1 MTAPQDLLD
10 QQTVADFIKSLEE
23 EALWEKAK
31 QLLEQQAGLIS
42 DELALKMKERASQ
55 LSYQDLTLALR
66 LVVSLSYAATLTGR
80 PYHRILALMTEGNAA
95 NWQGENRRAV
105 QLYDQARDLALAE
118 GNRLEAARSQI
129 GKLHAL
135 YFLSEHLEAVRVG
148 EEAKAVL
155 LAHKQ
160 YEAVCGI
167 NNNLGNSYTVLGDYE
182 QAYRVYNEA
191 ETILQG
197 LLADPATSQNAAEKL
212 RNLLAITKYNL
223 SWLSY
228 EQNKYSEALDMA
240 QEAIVIEES
249 LGNLLNVALYQN
261 ARAFYSI
268 QLGQYNRALR
278 LLEETRLIYLANN
291 MQDYLLLG
299 DLYSALCYLALNN
312 FLRAAEYC
320 ESVLQQLETAGLP
333 ANFVAGWANHY
344 LALAYMGLERTG
356 PAMNAFE
363 RSRYILQT
371 SGHKTMAALIVLDQ
385 AGLYFRLNE
394 GERAEELCHQ
404 AMAEF
409 SSSDLT
415 VNLARCN
422 ILLGQV
428 GLARQDVYQAEQL
441 AGKALAT
448 GQAAHMP
455 MLIYQALLLQAQTAE
470 ARNDPQAGL
479 EYYQQCLAALE
490 ELRGRVAAEQRPG
503 FIEDKEVAYQGA
515 VAVALKLGNAREALE
530 LVERGKSRSL
540 VDLLAGELD
549 VRVKVR
555 TEDDR
560 ELVAELERW
569 RTRRNELL
577 GLLNRF
583 GGQPLLNQDNE
594 VVAKESL
601 QGNERV
607 QLAANLHEAEKQL
620 SRGIERL
627 QVRNSAYAEDLTL
640 QPNLPRFDP
649 AQLDEATTLVEYYI
663 CRDQLLAFVID
674 RQNGTRVV
682 TEGLVSL
689 KKLKRQLTIF
699 RLNLSGMV
707 NLSGGN
713 MAGHSSQ
720 VATLNQ
726 NVRAV
731 LGGLYEGLIA
741 PLLAEIRPTTRRL
754 VVVPHGMLHYL
765 PFHALYNTSSQKYLL
780 EEWDEISYLPS
791 SSLLELCTKR
801 GNRQSVAS
809 STGNYAL
816 VAGYSSQGELPF
828 CLEEARTVGNMLR
841 QSGRLDNCHVF
852 LEDEASP
859 ARIEKQ
865 AGLADLIHLASHA
878 RLRQDNPYFSALE
891 LAGGELT
898 AQDIFNMELRASLVT
913 LSACETGL
921 GGLGGGDELLGL
933 SRACLY
939 AGASSLV
946 LSLWKVQDESVS
958 RLFDSFY
965 RRLLAGQRKAA
976 ALRDAQIELLNQ
988 EAYAHPFFWAPF
1000 TLTGHAGNL

>member
-10 QQTVADFIKSLEE
+10 RRTILDFIKALEE
-23 EALWEKAK
+23 EALWEQAK
-31 QLLEQQAGLIS
+31 QLLEQQVGLIG
-42 DELALKMKERASQ
+42 DELALKIKERASQ
-55 LSYQDLTLALR
+55 LSNQDLTLALR

-80 PYHRILALMTEGNAA
+80 PFHRILALMTEGNAA
-95 NWQGENRRAV
+95 NWQGDNRRAV
-105 QLYDQARDLALAE
+105 QLYDQARDLALSE
-118 GNRLEAARSQI
+118 GNNLEAARSQI

-135 YFLSEHLEAVRVG
+135 YFLGEHLEAVKVG
-148 EEAKAVL
+148 EAAKAVL
-155 LAHKQ
+155 LAHRQ
-160 YEAVCGI
+160 YAAVCGI
-167 NNNLGNSYTVLGDYE
+167 NNNLGNSYTVIGDYV
-182 QAYRVYNEA
+182 QAYRVYHEA
-191 ETILQG
+191 EEILQH
-197 LLADPATSQNAAEKL
+197 LLADPATEIATEEL
-212 RNLLAITKYNL
+212 WNLLAITKYNL

-228 EQNKYSEALDMA
+228 EQNKYLEALEMA
-240 QEAIVIEES
+240 QEATEIEES
-249 LGNLLNVALYQN
+249 LGNRLNVALYQN
-261 ARAFYSI
+261 ASAFYSI

-278 LLEETRLIYLANN
+278 LLAETRLVYLANN

-299 DLYSALCYLALNN
+299 DLYAALCYLALNN

-320 ESVLQQLETAGLP
+320 ESVLHQIKTADLP

-344 LALAYMGLERTG
+344 LALAYVGLDLTG
-356 PAMNAFE
+356 QAMAAFE
-363 RSRYILQT
+363 QARIILETSGSKVMAANILQ
-371 SGHKTMAALIVLDQ
+371 DQ
-385 AGLYFRLNE
+385 ANLHFRL
-394 GERAEELCHQ
+394 GELARAEELCQQ
-404 AMAEF
+404 ARTEF
-409 SSSDLT
+409 SGNELSVSM
-415 VNLARCN
+415 ARCN

-428 GLARQDVYQAEQL
+428 SLARQDFYEAEQL
-441 AGKALAT
+441 AGQALTT
-448 GQAAHMP
+448 GQTAHMP
-455 MLIYQALLLQAQTAE
+455 MLIYQALLLLAQAAE

-479 EYYQQCLAALE
+479 EYYRQCLAALE
-490 ELRGRVAAEQRPG
+490 ELWGRVAAEQRPG

-515 VAVALKLGNAREALE
+515 VAVALQLGNAQEALT

-549 VRVKVR
+549 VRVKIR

-560 ELVAELERW
+560 ELVAELEQW
-569 RTRRNELL
+569 RTRRNELI

-601 QGNERV
+601 LVNERE
-607 QLAANLHEAEKQL
+607 QLAADLHETEKQL

-640 QPNLPRFDP
+640 QPTLPRFDP

-663 CRDQLLAFVID
+663 CRDQLLAFVVD

-682 TEGLVSL
+682 TGNLISL
-689 KKLKRQLTIF
+689 KNLKRLLTKF

-713 MAGHSSQ
+713 IAGHSSQ
-720 VATLNQ
+720 IAALNQ

-731 LGGLYEGLIA
+731 LGELYNGLIA
-741 PLLAEIRPTTRRL
+741 PLVAEIRPSTRM

-765 PFHALYNTSSQKYLL
+765 PFPALYNSATQKYLL
-780 EEWDEISYLPS
+780 EEWEEISYLPS

-801 GNRQSVAS
+801 GNRQSVVAS
-809 STGNYAL
+809 AGSYAL
-816 VAGYSSQGELPF
+816 VAGYSSQGELSY
-828 CLEEARTVGNMLR
+828 CLEEARTVGRMLQ
-841 QSGRLDNCHVF
+841 QSSQLENCLVF
-852 LEDEASP
+852 LEEAASL
-859 ARIEKQ
+859 AQIEKQ
-865 AGLADLIHLASHA
+865 AGLAALIHLASHA

-921 GGLGGGDELLGL
+921 GGLGSGDELLGL

-965 RRLLAGQRKAA
+965 RRLLTGQRKAA
-976 ALRDAQIELLNQ
+976 ALRNAQIELLNQ
-988 EAYAHPFFWAPF
+988 EAYAHPFFWAAF